1 MNQPTK
7 QEGPQKKSKYPHQQP
22 FNVTPRPSKKTKTQS
37 TKKVSK

>member
-7 QEGPQKKSKYPHQQP
+7 KEEQP
-22 FNVTPRPSKKTKTQS
+22 FNVTPRPGKKTKTQP